1 MGGGPILYR
10 PVYYHKPAMPR
21 ARRLPAEAPPRE
33 RLLETAIDLL
43 RRSGLTGAGINEIV
57 RESGAPKGSVYH
69 FFPGGKPQIVDEA
82 LARHSERVLAFLD
95 EALSRG
101 EDPAARVRSVFLA
114 FAGRLDAARYDR
126 SCPAGTCALD
136 LDEGWAGLQ
145 ERLGSMFEA
154 WVALIDRRLGF
165 GDARRSRSFAGLVL
179 TAIEGAYV
187 RGRAERSS
195 AAFRE
200 AADWLALLAQAPAG
214 GGKRRPPA
222 RRRAL
227 SRPAAPKRA

>member
-1 MGGGPILYR
+1 
-10 PVYYHKPAMPR
+10 MPR
-21 ARRLPAEAPPRE
+21 ARAAAPDPPRE
-33 RLLETAIDLL
+33 RLLESAIDLL

-69 FFPGGKPQIVDEA
+69 FFPGGKAQIVDEA

-95 EALSRG
+95 GALARG
-101 EDPAARVRSVFLA
+101 EDPAARLRSLFLA
-114 FAGRLDAARYDR
+114 FAERLDEANYDR

-145 ERLGSMFEA
+145 ERLGSMFDT
-154 WVALIDRRLGF
+154 WVALIDHRLGF
-165 GDARRSRSFAGLVL
+165 GDAQRSRSFAGLVL

-195 AAFRE
+195 VAFRE
-200 AADWLALLAQAPAG
+200 AGEWLAALAAAPAPAG
-214 GGKRRPPA
+214 RQALTVHSRSA
-222 RRRAL
+222 RR
-227 SRPAAPKRA
+227 AAERVKK